1 LGIPLASIQTDPA
14 DEIYTRAEI
23 YMDSANPDSA
33 LRLLYRIVKENSTS
47 PFSAKALYAIG
58 WLYEN
63 KLERRDS
70 ASVVYRRLIAA
81 YPESRFAGAVRPKVE
96 EEDNAKKEAELKAK
110 EELEARKKK
119 EEEQKKSEKESGE
132 EKPQPPVNKEKP

>member
-1 LGIPLASIQTDPA
+1 LGIPLISTQTDTA
-14 DEIYTRAEI
+14 DELYAKAET
-23 YMDSANPDSA
+23 YMEGASPDSA
-33 LRLLYRIVKENSTS
+33 LRLLYRIVKENATS

-110 EELEARKKK
+110 EELEAKKK
-119 EEEQKKSEKESGE
+119 KDEEQKKSEKESGE
-132 EKPQPPVNKEKP
+132 AKPQPPVNKEKP